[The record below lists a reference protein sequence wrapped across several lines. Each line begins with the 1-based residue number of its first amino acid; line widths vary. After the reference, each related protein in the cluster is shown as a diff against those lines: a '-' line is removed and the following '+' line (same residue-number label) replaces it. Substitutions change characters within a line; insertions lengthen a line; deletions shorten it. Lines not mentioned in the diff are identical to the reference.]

1 MSDLLSP
8 EIVESFCVE
17 DVTEDEE
24 KRHLAF
30 CLVTDLYS
38 RFSSKALDPEEVQGE
53 LCHDEYYH
61 CGLARTIVLSGIN
74 PNSGNGKLE
83 MLATLRIVIGAEQAG
98 NSMLPLES
106 MHLIT
111 PTNGWDNFT
120 FEGFHPHR
128 AVEFGRFAVS
138 PNCKRGIARQV
149 QFHLLVTKELSVGA
163 YKIAV
168 QNFAKDQVWAIMSP
182 LVAKTVEASGLGLTQ
197 APDVKLNYQQNR
209 ALFEKYDKYWMNN
222 TLGYYKFDFRQ

>member
-1 MSDLLSP
+1 MSDLLP
-8 EIVESFCVE
+8 LEIVESFRVE
-17 DVTEDEE
+17 DVTEDEK
-24 KRHLAF
+24 KRQAAF

-38 RFSSKALDPEEVQGE
+38 RFSSKALDPEEVQRE

-74 PNSGNGKLE
+74 PNSGNIEL
-83 MLATLRIVIGAEQAG
+83 LATLRIVLGTEQAS
-98 NSMLPLES
+98 NSILPLES

-111 PTNGWDNFT
+111 PTTGWDSFT

-138 PNCKRGIARQV
+138 PICKRGIARQV

-163 YKIAV
+163 YRIAV
-168 QNFAKDQVWAIMSP
+168 QHFAKDQVWAIMSP
-182 LVAKTVEASGLGLTQ
+182 LVAKTVEDSGLGLIQ
-197 APDVKLNYQQNR
+197 APDVRLNYQQNQ

-222 TLGYYKFDFRQ
+222 TLGYYKFNFQQ

>member
-1 MSDLLSP
+1 MSDLLPP
-8 EIVESFCVE
+8 EIVESFRVE

-24 KRHLAF
+24 KRHTAF

-38 RFSSKALDPEEVQGE
+38 RFSSKTLDPEEIQRE
-53 LCHDEYYH
+53 LCHDEYYL
-61 CGLARTIVLSGIN
+61 CGLARTIVLTGIN
-74 PNSGNGKLE
+74 PNSGNGNIE
-83 MLATLRIVIGAEQAG
+83 MLATLRMVLGTERAG

-111 PTNGWDNFT
+111 PTDGWDNFT
-120 FEGFHPHR
+120 FEGFHPHG

-138 PNCKRGIARQV
+138 SHCKRGIARQY

-168 QNFAKDQVWAIMSP
+168 QHFAKDQVWAIMSP
-182 LVAKTVEASGLGLTQ
+182 LVAKTVEDSGLRLIQVPGI
-197 APDVKLNYQQNR
+197 KLNYQQNR
-209 ALFEKYDKYWMNN
+209 TLFEKYDKYWMNN
-222 TLGYYKFDFRQ
+222 TLGYYKFDFQQ